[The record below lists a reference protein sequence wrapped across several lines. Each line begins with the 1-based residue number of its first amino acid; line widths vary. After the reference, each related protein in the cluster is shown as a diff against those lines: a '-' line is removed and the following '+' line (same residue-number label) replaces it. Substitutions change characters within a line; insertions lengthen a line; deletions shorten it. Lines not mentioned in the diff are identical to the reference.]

1 MGIIW
6 NKPASPTFRVNAPD
20 NAPQPPSDTCSYS
33 SDDFTKYLKRH
44 VPELDD
50 LPPVPP
56 IPESAFKK
64 TKKKK
69 RVTRENIRKWRLPP
83 KKRRRIDIN
92 KID

>member
-6 NKPASPTFRVNAPD
+6 NKPASPTFRVNASE

-33 SDDFTKYLKRH
+33 SDDCTKYLKRH

-56 IPESAFKK
+56 IPEVRLYYPIKK
-64 TKKKK
+64 NPNALL
-69 RVTRENIRKWRLPP
+69 V
-83 KKRRRIDIN
+83 
-92 KID
+92 KIYGSGGYLQKNGVV

>member
-1 MGIIW
+1 MGTYW
-6 NKPASPTFRVNAPD
+6 SNKPRSPTFRVNASVD
-20 NAPQPPSDTCSYS
+20 APQPTSESCSFS
-33 SDDFTKYLKRH
+33 SDELSDYLKRR

-56 IPESAFKK
+56 IPPVLKR
-64 TKKKK
+64 KK
-69 RVTRENIRKWRLPP
+69 RPISRENIRKWRLPP